1 MSNELVI
8 PNVEIVENG
17 RPISQER
24 IDPNVAIFIMQSVQ
38 AAQLVKIRK
47 LEESK
52 IPTRTKSLKYTV
64 TNTVKQIDIS
74 PPWISL
80 SMIND
85 GDSEVYISTNEDGEH
100 DLLDQV
106 PVKKNE
112 TFNLNLN
119 YPKIKIIWLKATD
132 GGSASVRIHGI
143 QGKEMK

>member
-1 MSNELVI
+1 MSNELTI
-8 PNVEIVENG
+8 PKVEIIENG
-17 RPISQER
+17 IPVSQER
-24 IDPNVAIFIMQSVQ
+24 MDPSVIQFIYQ
-38 AAQLVKIRK
+38 AASTAQLVKMRK

-52 IPTRTKSLKYTV
+52 VPAGTKSLKYTV
-64 TNTVKQIDIS
+64 TDTVMKINIS

-112 TFNLNLN
+112 TINIGMQ
-119 YPKIKIIWLKATD
+119 YPVLRTLWLKAED
-132 GGSASVRIHGI
+132 GGSADVRIHGI
-143 QGKEMK
+143 IGK